1 MPGTSEL
8 ARTMRRLLCA
18 SSSHSGLDNAS
29 HNQTFVQPDELRPLW
44 TLDPRLRDT
53 IVFNDAF
60 QTPKSVFP
68 QAGYFIEKVTRF
80 P

>member
-1 MPGTSEL
+1 
-8 ARTMRRLLCA
+8 MRGKRGKEA
-18 SSSHSGLDNAS
+18 SLS
-29 HNQTFVQPDELRPLW
+29 
-44 TLDPRLRDT
+44 LRDT

-68 QAGYFIEKVTRF
+68 QAGYFIEKVTRL